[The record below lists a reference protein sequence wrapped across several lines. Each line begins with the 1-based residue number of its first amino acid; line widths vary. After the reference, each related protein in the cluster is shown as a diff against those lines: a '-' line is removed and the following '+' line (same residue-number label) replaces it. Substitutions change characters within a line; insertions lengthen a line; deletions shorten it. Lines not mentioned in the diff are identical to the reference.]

1 MSAPA
6 TTQTQMPTPAQYCE
20 DPSKYKDRVPEQY
33 RASFDSAC
41 EMLRAMREQDAE
53 ENTAAGK
60 ATKIG
65 TSIGYMIRDMPYML
79 TVGMIMDPSQVSM
92 FLLTDESYGLP
103 RFQKFFQR
111 HSQQLWKNV
120 ASEMKRFGF
129 PWVNR
134 MSSQGG
140 KIITQSG
147 ARTLQRGYA
156 KYLLNTVALNGAVR
170 RGMQQTV
177 TRLIGNV
184 AKGSVR
190 VFIALMRVIASLAM
204 TGTALAIRALAFTNV
219 LFMLSLVTMV
229 VGMVVDTIDPCDLNK
244 ALDAQSFQSY
254 TDGMDEMFRQ
264 YVIPNETA
272 FYANGEYKYYAKW
285 PIDVRV
291 ESLFPTIPSNKK
303 KDDSDEEDTDLKK
316 IEDRHMKEFGL
327 TESRQD
333 ELISLKSEY
342 EFLYLYNLK
351 YNSYGQPLEMPPDFD
366 PPDLTP
372 QMMQVMGEQF
382 VNFFGNNNPIVS
394 KWLIKYSPL
403 ILTAIAFVLFL
414 IFKYV

>member
-1 MSAPA
+1 
-6 TTQTQMPTPAQYCE
+6 MPTPAQYCE
-20 DPSKYKDRVPEQY
+20 DPTKYRDRIPEQY
-33 RASFDSAC
+33 RPSFDDAC
-41 EMLRAMREQDAE
+41 DMIRAMREQDAE
-53 ENTAAGK
+53 DASASGK
-60 ATKIG
+60 GEQIG
-65 TSIGYMIRDMPYML
+65 MSFAYLLRDIPYML
-79 TVGMIMDPSQVSM
+79 TVGMVMDPSQLSM
-92 FLLTDESYGLP
+92 FLLTDDTLGLV
-103 RFQKFFQR
+103 RFQNFFKR

-134 MSSQGG
+134 MSTQGG

-170 RGMQQTV
+170 RGIQQTI

-184 AKGSVR
+184 ARGSVR
-190 VFIALMRVIASLAM
+190 VFIAVLRLVSALAVG
-204 TGTALAIRALAFTNV
+204 GTALAIRALAFTNI
-219 LFMLSLVTMV
+219 LFMLSMVTMI
-229 VGMVVDTIDPCDLNK
+229 VGMVVDTLDPCDLNK

-254 TDGMDEMFRQ
+254 TEGMDEMFRQ
-264 YVIPNETA
+264 HVIPNETA

-291 ESLFPTIPSNKK
+291 ENLFPTIPSNKK
-303 KDDSDEEDTDLKK
+303 KDDSEEEDTEIQK
-316 IEDRHMKEFGL
+316 IEQRRMKEFGL

-351 YNSYGQPLEMPPDFD
+351 FNSYGQPLEMPPDFD

-382 VNFFGNNNPIVS
+382 VNYFGNNNPVVS
-394 KWLIKYSPL
+394 RWLVKYSPL